1 VVQVAKN
8 FLGKNERTRGKGSGA
23 LNIRPFLG
31 TDPKI
36 DYFRIA
42 RHSEA
47 TKNLKE
53 QPPTH
58 AAQLQFSASR
68 CTISIRR

>member
-8 FLGKNERTRGKGSGA
+8 FLRKNERTRGKGRA
-23 LNIRPFLG
+23 LNIRPFFG